1 MCARRGLRRPLLLR
15 VDASRTYRTC
25 PPLPCVLYRYVPV
38 RGWYSTQ
45 CASANPPSSSSVPP
59 VQHQI
64 ACGRPP
70 RLCPRA
76 VNAVDLHSLCGA
88 AKPAIMDERVLA
100 MSSCD
105 SEARPVNPRWERVL
119 QVLEQ
124 LINCC
129 DALGECALRPIG
141 QRPRVQSVWLKRP
154 FAFALD

>member
-1 MCARRGLRRPLLLR
+1 MCAKRGLRRPLLLSSSLSPSR
-15 VDASRTYRTC
+15 VDASRTYRTQPSSC
-25 PPLPCVLYRYVPV
+25 TVRYVPV
-38 RGWYSTQ
+38 RVWYSTQ

-76 VNAVDLHSLCGA
+76 VNAEVLHSLCGA

-141 QRPRVQSVWLKRP
+141 QRPRVQSVWLYE
-154 FAFALD
+154 